1 MIVVAVEDFD
11 VDAGVGHAA
20 GELAELAG
28 FGLIEALDEDV
39 VDRENLDARGFER
52 IVRGVAVLKQKV
64 RDAAAV
70 DDPGAAAFDAH
81 AGAAERVAH
90 FG

>member
-20 GELAELAG
+20 GELAELSR

-39 VDRENLDARGFER
+39 VHRENFDARRFER
-52 IVRGVAVLKQKV
+52 IAGGVAIFKEEV
-64 RDAAAV
+64 RDTAYI
-70 DDPGAAAFDAH
+70 DDPCAAAFDAH
-81 AGAAERVAH
+81 AGAS
-90 FG
+90 